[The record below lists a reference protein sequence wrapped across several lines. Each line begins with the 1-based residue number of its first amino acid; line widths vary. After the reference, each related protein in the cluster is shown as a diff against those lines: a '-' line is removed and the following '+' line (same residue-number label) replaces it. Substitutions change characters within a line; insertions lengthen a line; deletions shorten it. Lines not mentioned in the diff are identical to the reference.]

1 LPPCWTRSASAWAE
15 ASLRYAIV
23 SDVHANIEALE
34 AAFALTRDDDA
45 VLCLGDIVG
54 YGPNPNECV
63 DRIKR
68 RALATVLGN
77 HDVAAID
84 NFGLQYFNPAA
95 RDAMRWTQRVISPES
110 VAWLNE
116 LGYEFRMP
124 DFLLV
129 HGAPVNYF
137 EYILDKSGAARAFA
151 STDAPLVFVG
161 HTHIAEYY
169 ALEPG
174 GTITHKHLQ
183 KGGELKL
190 EDGTRYIVNVGSV
203 GQPRDLNPRASF
215 GIYDADART
224 VTIVRFDYAIA
235 AVQEKIV
242 SAHLPDA
249 LARRLL
255 VGR

>member
-1 LPPCWTRSASAWAE
+1 M
-15 ASLRYAIV
+15 
-23 SDVHANIEALE
+23 
-34 AAFALTRDDDA
+34 
-45 VLCLGDIVG
+45 CLGDIVG

-68 RALATVLGN
+68 RATATVLGN

-95 RDAMRWTQRVISPES
+95 REAMKWTQRVIAPES
-110 VAWLNE
+110 VEWLNG

-137 EYILDKSGAARAFA
+137 EYILDKAGAARAFA

-161 HTHIAEYY
+161 HTHVAEYY
-169 ALEPG
+169 ALLPDGSIE
-174 GTITHKHLQ
+174 HQHLQ
-183 KGGELKL
+183 QGGELAL
-190 EDGTRYIVNVGSV
+190 EPGRRYIVNVGSV

-215 GIYDADART
+215 GLYDPAAAT
-224 VTIVRFDYAIA
+224 VTIVRFDYPIAI
-235 AVQEKIV
+235 VQDKIV
-242 SAHLPDA
+242 AAHLPDA

>member
-1 LPPCWTRSASAWAE
+1 
-15 ASLRYAIV
+15 
-23 SDVHANIEALE
+23 
-34 AAFALTRDDDA
+34 LTRGDDG

-63 DRIKR
+63 ARIMG
-68 RALATVLGN
+68 RATATVLGN

-84 NFGLQYFNPAA
+84 DFGMQYFNPAA
-95 RDAMRWTQRVISPES
+95 REAMRWTQRVISTES
-110 VAWLNE
+110 IDWLNG

-137 EYILDKSGAARAFA
+137 EYILDKSGAARAFEA
-151 STDAPLVFVG
+151 TDAPLVFVG

-169 ALEPG
+169 ALEPDG
-174 GTITHKHLQ
+174 SISHKHLQ
-183 KGGELKL
+183 RGGELKL
-190 EDGTRYIVNVGSV
+190 EEGTRYIVNVGSV
-203 GQPRDLNPRASF
+203 GQPRDLNPRGSF
-215 GIYDADART
+215 ALYDPDART
-224 VTIVRFDYAIA
+224 VTIVRFDYPIA
-235 AVQEKIV
+235 VVQEKIV